1 MAVYKVPQDVEAE
14 DKLLGPFSFKQFI
27 FLIIAIMGI
36 GMAYA
41 LSQIVLP
48 LALLP
53 LPITIFF
60 GILALP
66 LRKDQP
72 MEVYLAAVIS
82 FITKPKRRLW
92 QPDGIE
98 SLIEVIAPKV
108 DERQYGKGYNQEEVQ
123 RRLSY
128 LANLVDSHGWSVR
141 GVADPN
147 SSMRDDLYNEAL
159 AANDMLDED
168 NTTAR
173 QINTLVNQA
182 DLKRRQDMVQ
192 KMQQSPETIQP
203 STEQM
208 TAPYS
213 PVPLPIADPYQRTVA
228 PEPTTAPRPVP
239 APAPASMP
247 ISPTPQPLSPPQ
259 PIDDTLLEPTQPLT
273 INPYPN
279 MRQSVISPLSERPAH
294 PTAQPQPAPQPQ
306 TPPPSPAP
314 ASSPTAVS
322 PAIMDLANNHSDLS
336 IETLQRE
343 ADRLEKKAKHMDEE
357 VVISLH

>member
-1 MAVYKVPQDVEAE
+1 
-14 DKLLGPFSFKQFI
+14 
-27 FLIIAIMGI
+27 
-36 GMAYA
+36 
-41 LSQIVLP
+41 
-48 LALLP
+48 
-53 LPITIFF
+53 
-60 GILALP
+60 
-66 LRKDQP
+66 
-72 MEVYLAAVIS
+72 
-82 FITKPKRRLW
+82 
-92 QPDGIE
+92 
-98 SLIEVIAPKV
+98 
-108 DERQYGKGYNQEEVQ
+108 
-123 RRLSY
+123 
-128 LANLVDSHGWSVR
+128 
-141 GVADPN
+141 
-147 SSMRDDLYNEAL
+147 MRDDLYNEAL

-228 PEPTTAPRPVP
+228 PEPTTVSQPVP
-239 APAPASMP
+239 APAPVSAP